1 MKRLNSL
8 KGVVTILDSPFL
20 LRTKADFSELSQEIL
35 LFSPV
40 PALLNYCIWE
50 DGRISIPMM
59 FMQKHTDENDI
70 RPTKWS
76 CIQSQ
81 LLMTKVPKRSA
92 SLCLPHWKW
101 GERSL
106 RTISCQEVLF
116 SPPTLLLCSHI
127 LFVALLCLF
136 QSEEALRAPPCS
148 ASLASFQFLL
158 HRLWHPAA
166 HLCTDWLTYFSL
178 YEMVSSIPLSQP

>member
-8 KGVVTILDSPFL
+8 KCVVTILDSPSS
-20 LRTKADFSELSQEIL
+20 LRTKADFSELSQEIF

-40 PALLNYCIWE
+40 PALLNYRIWE
-50 DGRISIPMM
+50 GGRISVPMM
-59 FMQKHTDENDI
+59 FMQKHTDENDLS
-70 RPTKWS
+70 PTKWS
-76 CIQSQ
+76 RIQSQ

-92 SLCLPHWKW
+92 YLCLPHWKW

-106 RTISCQEVLF
+106 WTISCQEVLF
-116 SPPTLLLCSHI
+116 SPPTLLFCSYI
-127 LFVALLCLF
+127 PFVALLCLF
-136 QSEEALRAPPCS
+136 QSEESLRAPPCS
-148 ASLASFQFLL
+148 TSLACFQFLL
-158 HRLWHPAA
+158 HRLWYPAA